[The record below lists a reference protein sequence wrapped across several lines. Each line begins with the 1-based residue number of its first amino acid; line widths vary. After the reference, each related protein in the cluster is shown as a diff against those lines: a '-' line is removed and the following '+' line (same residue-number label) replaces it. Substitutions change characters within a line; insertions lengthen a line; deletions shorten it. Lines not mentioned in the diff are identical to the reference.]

1 MNDLDPTVVN
11 LAKAI
16 RQTES
21 GGNFNA
27 KGQSGEHGGY
37 QYTPDTWS
45 AVAPKYGITSKL
57 EEATPQEQNAVTYN
71 RIKEWKDSGKN
82 VTQIASMWNAGEGE
96 PDAYTGKFG
105 KDTGSHKAG
114 DPSRGINSYGAKYDV
129 PAYAESVS
137 KAYLALKNG
146 QNVQQ
151 DPNNPSSVVPPQTDA
166 SQPTF
171 YNEPQTTDLHTG
183 AVGTNPNDS
192 LWGKILD
199 NSLTRGLQKGADF
212 LTAGGVSA
220 LSDETGKAL
229 NYAYQTGK
237 DALTGS
243 DNAKD
248 TEAPDPGKAFVG
260 TVKTL
265 AGVGS
270 LASIG
275 IARGAISAANKAKEV
290 LVNPKTVSVLKTI
303 LPGFEKMSATE
314 VYDGLSNAKVTGH
327 EANVV
332 AKALEEIL
340 PKYIQEN
347 PELFS
352 YFERNPK
359 IATTLGFAK
368 TGGKWVLRKAAG
380 IAGLGYLSH
389 LLKD

>member
-21 GGNFNA
+21 GGDFNA

-37 QYTPDTWS
+37 QYTPDTWN

-57 EEATPQEQNAVTYN
+57 ETATPQEQNAVTYN

-114 DPSRGINSYGAKYDV
+114 DPSRGVNAYGAKYDV
-129 PAYAESVS
+129 PKYAESVAN
-137 KAYLALKNG
+137 AYLALKNG
-146 QNVQQ
+146 GEVQQ
-151 DPNNPSSVVPPQTDA
+151 DPNNPSSVLPEKNDS

-171 YNEPQTTDLHTG
+171 YESPKTDTPNTG

-192 LWGKILD
+192 LVWKLLD
-199 NSLTRGLQKGADF
+199 NSVTRGAQKVADNMTFGGASQ
-212 LTAGGVSA
+212 LT
-220 LSDETGKAL
+220 DETGKAL
-229 NYAYQTGK
+229 NYGYQ
-237 DALTGS
+237 S
-243 DNAKD
+243 AKSLLGFKNNLD
-248 TEAPDPGKAFVG
+248 TSEAPDVGKAFAG
-260 TVKTL
+260 AGKTL
-265 AGVGS
+265 AGVGL
-270 LASIG
+270 LAATG
-275 IARGAISAANKAKEV
+275 VGRGALSAANKAKEV
-290 LVNPKTVSVLKTI
+290 LVNPKTVSVIKNI

-327 EANVV
+327 TANVV
-332 AKALEEIL
+332 TKALGEIL
-340 PKYIQEN
+340 PKYIKEN

-368 TGGKWVLRKAAG
+368 TGGKWALRKVAD